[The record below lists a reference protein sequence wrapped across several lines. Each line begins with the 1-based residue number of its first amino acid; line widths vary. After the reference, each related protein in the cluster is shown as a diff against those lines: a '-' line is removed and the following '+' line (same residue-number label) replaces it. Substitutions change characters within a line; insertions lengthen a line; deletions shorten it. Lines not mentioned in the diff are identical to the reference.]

1 MDDFFVSI
9 IVAIITMGVGFLIG
23 LGASNVTKLEN
34 NCIVYENNVYCMEVV
49 E

>member
-1 MDDFFVSI
+1 MKDLLSSV
-9 IVAIITMGVGFLIG
+9 IVGTITMGVGFFIG